1 MRAARYAELGPAA
14 EVLDIVTIDRPHP
27 GPGEVRVRLAYS
39 GVNPTDWKRRLLGP
53 AAPPPTGQIPN
64 QDGAGEVDEVGE
76 GVSAQRCGE
85 RVWVF
90 HAAWN
95 RPGGT
100 AAEYVCVPASQ
111 AVPLPP
117 GASLELGASLG
128 IPYIT
133 AHAALTGDGPLEGS
147 TVLVTG
153 GGGAVGHAAI
163 ELGTML
169 GAHVIAT
176 ASTPEKAASARAA
189 GATAVLDYHSPQYV
203 DDLRRSA
210 PDGVNRIIEVALGA
224 NLPAS
229 LQVLAP
235 RGVIVAYASEA
246 HDPVL
251 PVRPLMTLNGS
262 IHFLLVY
269 NFTARQI
276 ESAVSAIT
284 RALEAGRIHALPTTV
299 LPLEDI
305 AAAHDLVEQ
314 GTFGRV
320 LVDVRA

>member
-1 MRAARYAELGPAA
+1 MKWTRSVRACLP
-14 EVLDIVTIDRPHP
+14 
-27 GPGEVRVRLAYS
+27 S
-39 GVNPTDWKRRLLGP
+39 GVGSGSGSSTPRG
-53 AAPPPTGQIPN
+53 TG
-64 QDGAGEVDEVGE
+64 
-76 GVSAQRCGE
+76 R
-85 RVWVF
+85 
-90 HAAWN
+90 
-95 RPGGT
+95 GGT
-100 AAEYVCVPASQ
+100 AAEYVCVPSAQ

-117 GASLELGASLG
+117 GTSLELGASLG

-133 AHAALTGDGPLEGS
+133 AHAALTGDGPVEGS

-176 ASTPEKAASARAA
+176 ARTPEKAASARAA
-189 GATAVLDYHSPQYV
+189 GAAAVLDYSSPQFV
-203 DDLRRSA
+203 EDLRRIT
-210 PDGVNRIIEVALGA
+210 PDGVPRIVEVALGA

-246 HDPVL
+246 SDPVL
-251 PVRPLMTLNGS
+251 PVRQMMTLNGS
-262 IHFLLVY
+262 IRFLLVY
-269 NFTARQI
+269 NFTSQQI
-276 ESAVSAIT
+276 ESAVSDIT

-314 GTFGRV
+314 GIFGRV
-320 LVDVRA
+320 LLDVRG